1 MAQRLRV
8 ALAGYGMAGRGIHRP
23 QLVAAGFEIAAIS
36 TSSPARIEQARSDE
50 PAAQI
55 VPDLDALLEVPD
67 LDLVVLA
74 TPSGSHAN
82 HLTAAVAAGV
92 ATVVDKPITV
102 DAPSAR
108 KAVDAA
114 AQAATPLTVFQNRR
128 WDPPH
133 LAARKL
139 LDEGRLG
146 DLVRYEFRWERW
158 RPEPKQ
164 RWREQATAAGGGG
177 LLLDLGTHLVDSA
190 VDLFGPV
197 RSVFATVQAHTT
209 VAEDA
214 AVLVCRHAG
223 GAVSEL
229 STTSLAGAPGPR
241 LRVTGTRGTFLVTE
255 FESEPNGFPGF
266 SAEPGCVGWLVRG
279 DDRTPV
285 PTVRAERTFYEQ
297 VAIALRSND
306 IQAALPVDPWDA
318 VHTAEVIDAARAS
331 ARSWQAVDISACG

>member
-8 ALAGYGMAGRGIHRP
+8 ALAGYGMAGRGIHRR
-23 QLVAAGFEIAAIS
+23 QLTSAGFEIVAIS
-36 TSSPARIEQARSDE
+36 TSSPERVAQAAGDE
-50 PAAQI
+50 PHARI
-55 VPDLDALLEVPD
+55 VPDLDALLEVPG

-74 TPSGSHAN
+74 TPSGSHAE
-82 HLTAAVAAGV
+82 HLAATIAAGV
-92 ATVVDKPITV
+92 PTVVDKPI
-102 DAPSAR
+102 
-108 KAVDAA
+108 AVDAA
-114 AQAATPLTVFQNRR
+114 SARTVVDEAQRAGTPLTVFQNRR

-139 LDEGRLG
+139 LDDGVLG

-164 RWREQATAAGGGG
+164 RWREQAGAAAGGG

-197 RSVFATVQAHTT
+197 RTVFATVDAHTT

-214 AVLVCRHAG
+214 AVLMCRHAG

-241 LRVTGTRGTFLVTE
+241 LRVSGTRGTFVVTE

-266 SAEPGCVGWLVRG
+266 GTVDGHVGWLVRG
-279 DDRTPV
+279 DEREPV
-285 PTVRAERTFYEQ
+285 PTVTAARTFYDQ
-297 VAIALRSND
+297 VAIALRSSD
-306 IQAALPVDPWDA
+306 IQAGMPVDPRDA
-318 VHTAEVIDAARAS
+318 VHTAQVIDAARAS
-331 ARSWQAVDISACG
+331 ARSWQAVDLAPGG